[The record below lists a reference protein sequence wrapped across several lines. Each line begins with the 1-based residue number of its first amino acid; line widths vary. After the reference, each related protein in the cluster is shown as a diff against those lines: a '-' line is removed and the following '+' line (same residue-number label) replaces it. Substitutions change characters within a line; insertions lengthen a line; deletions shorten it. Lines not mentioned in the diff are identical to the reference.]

1 MEEFGRRRFLARA
14 ARAAGA
20 LGRAGAAGATGVKA
34 LTGIAAAATGA
45 ARDAASAAGYVEVQ
59 LLHITDLHG
68 YLSAPPARDSVIT
81 GAGGRKYTVGGISYM
96 ATHLARLREGRAN
109 SIFFAPGDLFSG
121 WEFPAF
127 TLADEPTIEALNR
140 LGLDFATAGNHE
152 FDRTPGFLRGHMEQ
166 GLPYEGAGRTNT
178 FPESGGALFHGADF
192 RYYSANAVSAA
203 TGETVLPPYHVEW
216 VDAPGGR
223 RLPIGFIHLTAVG
236 TEFLGNSFQP
246 GLTTLDELASANLC
260 AARLKELGVGA
271 IVLSMHDGAVAGA
284 DFDSGADPSG
294 PAYELAL
301 RVSPDIDAI
310 VTGHWHHA
318 FNMMLPDPLG
328 RPRPFVEAGCHGQI
342 VGEIVLRLDPDTGT
356 VVRALTTSANH
367 PNTRDVPPDPVL
379 QEVVDHW
386 TGQAQQHGAA
396 VIGRQRASFSRR
408 LSPAGES
415 TMGNLVADWALWA
428 AGQAPD
434 SFDTSPRPALSGA
447 DLALIALA
455 PRVGRSVVNTDL
467 TAGPA
472 LNDPVAFERAWRA
485 VGYGCP
491 LVSAEVSGRQIHDA
505 LEQQWAPDAAG
516 VLTYAPL
523 AVSANV
529 RYSFDSAG
537 PAGDRVAPGDV
548 LIGGAALRPEASYR
562 VVTTS
567 YTLTGQDGYPAFGG
581 YREPARHRR
590 DTDSFPAYVAALGIL
605 EAVSTGRVTAKGA
618 ALLGPGEG
626 ALLLAPADPVPELP
640 TPVAAEE
647 EAARDAGRRPVC

>member
-14 ARAAGA
+14 AGA
-20 LGRAGAAGATGVKA
+20 LGRAGAAGAAGATGVKA

-68 YLSAPPARDSVIT
+68 YLGAPPARDSVIT
-81 GAGGRKYTVGGISYM
+81 GAGGRKYAVGGVAYL

-109 SIFFAPGDLFSG
+109 SILFAPGDLFSG

-178 FPESGGALFHGADF
+178 FPDSGGALFHGADF

-260 AARLKELGVGA
+260 AARLKELEVGA
-271 IVLSMHDGAVAGA
+271 IMLSMHDGAVAGA
-284 DFDSGADPSG
+284 DFDSGEDPSG

-356 VVRALTTSANH
+356 VVRALTTSVNH
-367 PNTRDVPPDPVL
+367 PHTRDVPPDPEL

-386 TGQAQQHGAA
+386 TGQAKQHGAA

-415 TMGNLVADWALWA
+415 TKGNLVADWALWA

-434 SFDTSPRPALSGA
+434 SFDTSPRPARTGA

-467 TAGPA
+467 PAGPA
-472 LNDPVAFERAWRA
+472 LDDPVAFERAWRA

-505 LEQQWAPDAAG
+505 LEQQWAPDGAG

-529 RYSFDSAG
+529 RYSFDAAG

-618 ALLGPGEG
+618 ALLDPGEE

>member
-1 MEEFGRRRFLARA
+1 MEEFGRRRFLART
-14 ARAAGA
+14 AGA
-20 LGRAGAAGATGVKA
+20 LGKAGALGVAGATGVKA

-45 ARDAASAAGYVEVQ
+45 ARDRASAAGYVEVQ

-68 YLSAPPARDSVIT
+68 YLTAPPARDAVIT
-81 GAGGRKYTVGGISYM
+81 GAGGRKYTVGGVSYM
-96 ATHLARLREGRAN
+96 ATHLARLRAGRAN

-121 WEFPAF
+121 WEYPAF

-152 FDRTPGFLRGHMEQ
+152 FDRTPGFLRRHMEE
-166 GLPYEGAGRTNT
+166 GLPYEGAGTTNT
-178 FPESGGALFHGADF
+178 FPDASGALFHGADF
-192 RYYSANAVSAA
+192 RYYSANAVATG
-203 TGETVLPPYHVEW
+203 TGETVLPPYNIEW

-223 RLPIGFIHLTAVG
+223 RLPIGFIHLTVVG
-236 TEFLGNSFQP
+236 TETLGNSFQP
-246 GLTTLDELASANLC
+246 GLATLDELSAANLC
-260 AARLKELGVGA
+260 AARLKQLGVRA
-271 IVLSMHDGAVAGA
+271 IVLSMHDGAVAGS
-284 DFDSGADPSG
+284 DFDSGEEPSG

-301 RVSPDIDAI
+301 RASPDIDAI

-342 VGEIVLRLDPDTGT
+342 VGEIVLRLDADTGA
-356 VVRALTTSANH
+356 VVRELTTSVNH
-367 PNTRDVPPDPVL
+367 PNTRDVQPDPVL
-379 QEVVDHW
+379 KEVVDHW
-386 TGQAQQHGAA
+386 TGYASRHGAA
-396 VIGRQRASFSRR
+396 VIARQRASFSRR

-415 TMGNLVADWALWA
+415 TMGNLVADWALWE

-434 SFDTSPRPALSGA
+434 SFDTSPRPARSGA
-447 DLALIALA
+447 DLALIAVA
-455 PRVGRSVVNTDL
+455 PRVGRSVINTDL
-467 TAGPA
+467 LAGPA
-472 LNDPVAFERAWRA
+472 LDDPVAFERAWKA

-505 LEQQWAPDAAG
+505 LEQQWAPNGSG

-523 AVSANV
+523 AVSGNV
-529 RYSFDSAG
+529 RYSFDASR

-548 LIGGAALRPEASYR
+548 LIDGAALRPEASYR

-567 YTLTGQDGYPAFGG
+567 YTLTGQDGYPALGG

-590 DTDSFPAYVAALGIL
+590 DAEGFPAYVAALGTL
-605 EAVSTGRVTAKGA
+605 RAVSTGRVSAKNA
-618 ALLGPGEG
+618 ALLAPWEEG
-626 ALLLAPADPVPELP
+626 LLVAPSDPVEALA

>member
-14 ARAAGA
+14 AGALGGAGA
-20 LGRAGAAGATGVKA
+20 LGAAGASGVKA
-34 LTGIAAAATGA
+34 LTGVAAAATGA
-45 ARDAASAAGYVEVQ
+45 ARDAASAAGYVDVQ

-68 YLSAPPARDSVIT
+68 YLTAPPARDAVIT
-81 GAGGRKYTVGGISYM
+81 GAGGRRYTVGGVAYM

-109 SIFFAPGDLFSG
+109 SFFFAPGDLFSG

-152 FDRTPGFLRGHMEQ
+152 FDRTPGFLRRHMEQ
-166 GLPYEGAGRTNT
+166 GRPYEGPGRTNT
-178 FPESGGALFHGADF
+178 FPDSGGALFHGADF
-192 RYYSANAVSAA
+192 RYYSANAVSTA
-203 TGETVLPPYHVEW
+203 TGETVLPPYNIEW

-236 TEFLGNSFQP
+236 SESFTNSFQP
-246 GLTTLDELASANLC
+246 GLTTLDELSAANLC
-260 AARLKELGVGA
+260 AARLKALGVGA
-271 IVLSMHDGAVAGA
+271 IVLSMHDGAVAGS
-284 DFDSGADPSG
+284 DFDSGEEPSG

-310 VTGHWHHA
+310 VTGHWHCA
-318 FNMMLPDPLG
+318 FNMMLPDPEG

-342 VGEIVLRLDPDTGT
+342 VGEIVLRLDADTGT
-356 VVRALTTSANH
+356 VVRELTTSVNH
-367 PNTRDVPPDPVL
+367 PNTRDVPPDPAL
-379 QEVVDHW
+379 QDVVDHW
-386 TGQAQQHGAA
+386 NGYARQHAA
-396 VIGRQRASFSRR
+396 EVIGRQRASFSRR

-428 AGQAPD
+428 AEQEPD
-434 SFDTSPRPALSGA
+434 SFDTSPRPARSGA

-455 PRVGRSVVNTDL
+455 PRVGRSVINTDL
-467 TAGPA
+467 LAGPA
-472 LNDPVAFERAWRA
+472 LDDPVAFERAWRS

-505 LEQQWAPDAAG
+505 LEQQWAVNG
-516 VLTYAPL
+516 SGELTYAPL
-523 AVSANV
+523 AVSDNV
-529 RYSFDSAG
+529 RYSFDATR

-548 LIGGAALRPEASYR
+548 LIGGAALRPEAAYR

-567 YTLTGQDGYPAFGG
+567 YTLTGQDGYPALGT

-590 DTDSFPAYVAALGIL
+590 DVEGFPAYVTALGTL

-618 ALLGPGEG
+618 AHLAPGAEGLLTT
-626 ALLLAPADPVPELP
+626 PADPVPALP